1 MYILTFLDRT
11 VSVFQIFFLL
21 ISQKVKKLTKNK
33 IENYR
38 MEESAIVDALS
49 NEEDGLLKSI
59 TLDLSVNHEEQ
70 TEDSNEIIN
79 ISTVFKSNS
88 KI

>member
-1 MYILTFLDRT
+1 
-11 VSVFQIFFLL
+11 
-21 ISQKVKKLTKNK
+21 
-33 IENYR
+33 
-38 MEESAIVDALS
+38 MEESTIVDALS
-49 NEEDGLLKSI
+49 NEEDALLKSI